1 MWKMCV
7 CFKCYCKLHLDYNS
21 NWSTP
26 GKSFITV
33 PWFHVGFV
41 SPRNEAEVW
50 CGRGPTGCRESAGW
64 QQPLPQELEHMARIQ
79 PLWFWRRTIYI
90 QISLQLEPRL
100 FLVAAA
106 FFLLKSLKNKKSL
119 NSRPKI
125 LIFIMLSLTQSL
137 TALEE
142 SSFFLSLGLVC
153 DEFDKLTPMGVV
165 LPIYLLWICR
175 TCLFLRMEKTVR
187 LLLRTT
193 LKFRTQVYA

>member
-1 MWKMCV
+1 
-7 CFKCYCKLHLDYNS
+7 
-21 NWSTP
+21 
-26 GKSFITV
+26 
-33 PWFHVGFV
+33 
-41 SPRNEAEVW
+41 
-50 CGRGPTGCRESAGW
+50 
-64 QQPLPQELEHMARIQ
+64 MARIQ

-153 DEFDKLTPMGVV
+153 DEFDKLTLMGVV

>member
-1 MWKMCV
+1 
-7 CFKCYCKLHLDYNS
+7 
-21 NWSTP
+21 
-26 GKSFITV
+26 
-33 PWFHVGFV
+33 
-41 SPRNEAEVW
+41 
-50 CGRGPTGCRESAGW
+50 
-64 QQPLPQELEHMARIQ
+64 MARIQ

-125 LIFIMLSLTQSL
+125 LIFIMLSLTQCL

-153 DEFDKLTPMGVV
+153 DEFDKLTLMGVV